1 MQIDANTAKQLL
13 EMRYLNASGGG
24 STDGVEVNTDDTDQ
38 LFQMMLDQNLGTSSD
53 AKGSSSGSSMTTMAK
68 LLSDGTATTV
78 AGNTYGA
85 SSSAA
90 TVGSVDPWQNFDQL
104 PDVDPD
110 SSTLTARLGAVDSS
124 SNLGSLLSSAG
135 IGGTDGSSAL
145 SNSLSTL
152 QGLSSSSASKDT
164 AYNDIISTAS
174 SKYGIPESLIK
185 GIIDV
190 ESSFNPNA
198 GSSAGAKGLMQ
209 LMDGTAAGLGVSN
222 SFDPAQNIDGGTKY
236 ISYQLKRYDNN
247 IKTALAAYNAGP
259 GRLQRLGI
267 TNDQELMAKFD
278 QLPKETQRYISKVET
293 AQQKYAL

>member
-24 STDGVEVNTDDTDQ
+24 STDGVDVNTDDTDQ

-53 AKGSSSGSSMTTMAK
+53 AKGSGSSMTTMAK
-68 LLSDGTATTV
+68 LLSDGTASTV

-85 SSSAA
+85 SGTA
-90 TVGSVDPWQNFDQL
+90 TAGSVDPWQNFDQL

-124 SNLGSLLSSAG
+124 SNLGSLLSSTG
-135 IGGTDGSSAL
+135 IGGADGSSAVSNAL
-145 SNSLSTL
+145 SSL
-152 QGLSSSSASKDT
+152 QGMGSSGASKDT

-247 IKTALAAYNAGP
+247 VKTALAAYNAGP

>member
-24 STDGVEVNTDDTDQ
+24 STDGVDVNTDDTDQ

-53 AKGSSSGSSMTTMAK
+53 AKGSGSSMTTMAK
-68 LLSDGTATTV
+68 LMSDGTAATV

-85 SSSAA
+85 SSTA
-90 TVGSVDPWQNFDQL
+90 TAGSVDPWQNFDQL

-124 SNLGSLLSSAG
+124 SDLGSLLSSTG
-135 IGGTDGSSAL
+135 IGGADASSAVSNAL
-145 SNSLSTL
+145 SSL
-152 QGLSSSSASKDT
+152 QGMGGGGASKDT
-164 AYNDIISTAS
+164 AYNDIIRTAS

-247 IKTALAAYNAGP
+247 VKTALAAYNAGP